1 MKEGIDITDKR
12 VSGDEAINDV
22 ISARAKLA
30 KVQRELAAVTKDRDD
45 LLLEYNSLQKTK
57 YPAPPKPAKARKT
70 KDDFVRIV
78 VNDVHGQ
85 MMDHDAVS
93 AFLTDLKQ
101 WDADEI
107 VLNGDIVECGGFLA
121 AHHALGYVAQTEYSW
136 QEDIAAGNWFL
147 DQIQKAAPKAVIHYT
162 QGNHEDRVERWI
174 VDQTMRHSRDAEFLR
189 TLISPEVLLKLE
201 ERGVRHYSRG
211 VHHIP
216 GLPPGWIKLGKI
228 FFVHELAGGKNAA
241 RDSVNRTA
249 GNVVYAHCFSED
261 TEVLCKDGWK
271 LVTEIKKGEEM
282 GTIRLD
288 DAAFEW
294 QRNTDV
300 FVYDHYNELVHV
312 KNTNLDILVT
322 EDHALVTLPRS
333 KKSLESPNLGLRRVK
348 AKDLIG
354 SPAYRIPL
362 AGRNTNA
369 EFEEL
374 SDDELRFFVWVI
386 AEGTVERKN
395 NRNYIRIAQSDTPNG
410 GMAELDALLGRLGV
424 KFSKKVKYSPGITHG
439 IHRNYT
445 AYCYTLSKEN
455 SVCEKFNTYCPEKHF
470 EDWLLKLSA
479 RQFNVVFDTMMI
491 TDGNKNSSAAI
502 GKSYQYSSK
511 DLKNVDLIQAACAI
525 NSIRTIS
532 TPRCRK
538 EGSAPVFCIS
548 ICKTPWVDVQGNKKD
563 PSYKPMEV
571 VPYSGKVACC
581 SVPNQTLV
589 LRRNGKVF
597 VAGNTHVE
605 DTATTVL
612 PGVGLVKAFNPG
624 CLCQRQ
630 PLWRHSNPTGWS
642 HGYAVQFVSK
652 SDEFLHINI
661 PIWSGRSLV
670 GSMHGKM
677 KG

>member
-1 MKEGIDITDKR
+1 MKEGIDITTKR

-85 MMDHDAVS
+85 MMDYDAVS

-147 DQIQKAAPKAVIHYT
+147 DQIQKAAPKAVIHFIE
-162 QGNHEDRVERWI
+162 GNHECLHPDHEVLTTSGWLPISEITTEDIVATLTPEGRIAWQQPSEIHAYSFDGDMVLLQSRAADALMTPNHRVAHYGQHGGDLKYRRADSMLESPSAVAVIPTSGQSGEDSKSRMSEDQIRLTAWIMADGHISARAGISQSKPDMIERIKELLDRMGIQYGLRVRNRDPRPINGVVVKTAMESVCFDITNKSTKEKVAPLFGIQDWNYKSRYKKEFPQWLDTLSDSEFKVFIDEYLLADGTKCSSNHPAFTIYGTEENLSRLQEMCVTHGYRASLKPRSRKGVFSYWALNVSPRTNTKTESKNYSLVPYAGMVYCLTTESSNFFTRYNGTVHVTGNCRVERWI
-174 VDQTMRHSRDAEFLR
+174 TDQTMRHGRDAEFLKK
-189 TLISPEVLLKLE
+189 LIAPKALLKAD
-201 ERGVRHYSRG
+201 ERGMHYYGRDT
-211 VHHIP
+211 HHIP

-249 GNVVYAHCFSED
+249 GNVVYAH
-261 TEVLCKDGWK
+261 
-271 LVTEIKKGEEM
+271 
-282 GTIRLD
+282 
-288 DAAFEW
+288 
-294 QRNTDV
+294 
-300 FVYDHYNELVHV
+300 
-312 KNTNLDILVT
+312 
-322 EDHALVTLPRS
+322 
-333 KKSLESPNLGLRRVK
+333 
-348 AKDLIG
+348 
-354 SPAYRIPL
+354 
-362 AGRNTNA
+362 
-369 EFEEL
+369 
-374 SDDELRFFVWVI
+374 
-386 AEGTVERKN
+386 
-395 NRNYIRIAQSDTPNG
+395 
-410 GMAELDALLGRLGV
+410 
-424 KFSKKVKYSPGITHG
+424 
-439 IHRNYT
+439 
-445 AYCYTLSKEN
+445 
-455 SVCEKFNTYCPEKHF
+455 
-470 EDWLLKLSA
+470 
-479 RQFNVVFDTMMI
+479 
-491 TDGNKNSSAAI
+491 
-502 GKSYQYSSK
+502 
-511 DLKNVDLIQAACAI
+511 
-525 NSIRTIS
+525 
-532 TPRCRK
+532 
-538 EGSAPVFCIS
+538 
-548 ICKTPWVDVQGNKKD
+548 
-563 PSYKPMEV
+563 
-571 VPYSGKVACC
+571 
-581 SVPNQTLV
+581 
-589 LRRNGKVF
+589 
-597 VAGNTHVE
+597 THVE